1 MSELVEQTGCPPFE
15 TLSAYVDG
23 EAVEAEIQHIK
34 SCEHCLRV
42 VSSLRT
48 LDAVVSRSCQP
59 PEGLADR
66 IIAACNGGDTVQS
79 APRVVPFWGRSLLRY
94 AAALAVTGALALAI
108 RQAVGT
114 MDGTSQPGNYVAE
127 SNGMQEEAVA
137 NPGGAPIAP
146 NQIRTVAT
154 QNSAAGNGGVAVAKR
169 PIAAEVNHVWGVR
182 NLAAVEKQLEAQ
194 LPKEVNW
201 GMTRDSNG
209 TQIFQASLSDEQL
222 QQLVNGIHRQ
232 GYDLFS
238 SELPQPNQEDRVN
251 FANGRRV
258 IYHARFVQL
267 TAQ

>member
-1 MSELVEQTGCPPFE
+1 MSELVEQKGCPPFE
-15 TLSAYVDG
+15 NLSAYVDG
-23 EAVEAEIQHIK
+23 EATEAEIQHIK
-34 SCEHCLRV
+34 SCENCLRI
-42 VSSLRT
+42 VSSLRS
-48 LDAVVSRSCQP
+48 LDAVVARSCQP
-59 PEGLADR
+59 PDGLAGR
-66 IIAACNGGDTVQS
+66 IIAACNGDSTSQS
-79 APRVVPFWGRSLLRY
+79 IPRVVPFWGRSLLRY

-114 MDGTSQPGNYVAE
+114 MDDAPQPRHFVAE
-127 SNGMQEEAVA
+127 SNGIQEEATG
-137 NPGGAPIAP
+137 NPSGAPIGP

-154 QNSAAGNGGVAVAKR
+154 QNSTGGAGGVTVAKR

-182 NLAAVEKQLEAQ
+182 NLTTVEKQLESQ

-209 TQIFQASLSDEQL
+209 THVFQASLTDEQL
-222 QQLVNGIHRQ
+222 QQLVNSIHLQ

-238 SELPQPNQEDRVN
+238 SELPQPNQADRVS
-251 FANGRRV
+251 FANNRRV

>member
-15 TLSAYVDG
+15 SLSAYVDG
-23 EAVEAEIQHIK
+23 EATEAEIQHIK
-34 SCEHCLRV
+34 SCENCLRV
-42 VSSLRT
+42 VSSLRS

-66 IIAACNGGDTVQS
+66 IIAACNSGASQS
-79 APRVVPFWGRSLLRY
+79 SPRVVPFWGRSLLRY
-94 AAALAVTGALALAI
+94 AAALAVTAALALAI

-114 MDGTSQPGNYVAE
+114 VNQDGQPGNLIA
-127 SNGMQEEAVA
+127 GTEEIQTEPAG
-137 NPGGAPIAP
+137 NPGGAPIGP

-154 QNSAAGNGGVAVAKR
+154 QNATAGTGGAAIAKR
-169 PIAAEVNHVWGVR
+169 PLAAEVNHVWGVR
-182 NLAAVEKQLEAQ
+182 NLAAVEKQLESQ

-209 TQIFQASLSDEQL
+209 TQIFQASLTDEQL

-238 SELPQPNQEDRVN
+238 SELPQPNQEDRVT
-251 FANGRRV
+251 FANSRRV

-267 TAQ
+267 TEQ